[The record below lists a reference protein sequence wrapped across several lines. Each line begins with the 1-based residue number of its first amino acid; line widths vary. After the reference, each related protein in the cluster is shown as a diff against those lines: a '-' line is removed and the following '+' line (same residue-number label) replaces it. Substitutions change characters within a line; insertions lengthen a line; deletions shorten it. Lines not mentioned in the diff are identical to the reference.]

1 MQRSI
6 LSYLVLAILAFTAPY
21 VAAEVKIG
29 VVAPVGKLE
38 AQVRWAEF
46 GRYLT
51 EKLKQP
57 VTILP
62 YTSAEV
68 VGAARAGEMDFVV
81 ANPVRILTLLEKDG
95 ANLVASL
102 NMPEGPQF
110 AGVIVS
116 AKRSGIK
123 KASELAGKKV
133 MGGDKGSGGAHV
145 FQRYHLLQNG
155 VNLDKDVTFQWSK
168 QQEDTILAV
177 GAGLADA
184 AFVRSG
190 VLETMV
196 KANKIKL
203 SDFTIV
209 DQRKTPGYSFIH
221 TTPLYPDWYLA
232 SLKHVDKKTFDLM
245 KAVVLKMDEGL
256 AACKTAKIKGFV
268 EPVALGPI
276 KEVLQT
282 LQLPPYDK

>member
-6 LSYLVLAILAFTAPY
+6 LSYVVAAIFIFISPIS
-21 VAAEVKIG
+21 VAEVKIG
-29 VVAPVGKLE
+29 VVAPLGKLE

-46 GRYLT
+46 GRYLQQ
-51 EKLKQP
+51 KLQQP

-62 YTSAEV
+62 YTSVEV
-68 VGAARAGEMDFVV
+68 VAAARAGEIDFIV

-95 ANLVASL
+95 AQLIASL
-102 NMPEGPQF
+102 NAFEGPQY
-110 AGVIVS
+110 AGAIVA
-116 AKRSGIK
+116 AKGGGIK
-123 KASELAGKKV
+123 KASDLVGKKV
-133 MGGDKGSGGAHV
+133 MGGDKGSGGAYV
-145 FQRYHLLQNG
+145 FQTYHLLQKG
-155 VNLDKDVTFQWSK
+155 VDIRKDVTFQWSK

-177 GAGLADA
+177 HAKLADA

-190 VLETMV
+190 VLEAMA

-203 SDFTIV
+203 SDFEIV
-209 DQRKTPGYSFIH
+209 DQRKTPGYPFLH
-221 TTPLYPDWYLA
+221 TTPLYPDWYFA
-232 SLKHVDKKTFDLM
+232 ALKQVDKKTADLV
-245 KAVVLKMDEGL
+245 KSIVLKMDENL
-256 AACKTAKIKGFV
+256 PACKAAKIRGFV